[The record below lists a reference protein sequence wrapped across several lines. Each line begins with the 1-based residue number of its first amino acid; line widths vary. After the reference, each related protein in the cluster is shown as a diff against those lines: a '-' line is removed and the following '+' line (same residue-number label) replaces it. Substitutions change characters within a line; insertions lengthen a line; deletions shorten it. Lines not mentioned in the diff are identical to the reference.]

1 MELYGPPFVPIK
13 PQPVIPLQYDP
24 NCILKLGGDG
34 KFGNSG
40 NPITG
45 FGGVK
50 LIASG
55 NVGVTAVLSAIL
67 IADLF
72 MLLGRIPAFTSNGTI
87 GSLTGLKLP
96 IPYPAAEPKAKFGL
110 LFLLNSPYLS
120 LSGETD
126 LS

>member
-1 MELYGPPFVPIK
+1 MLPDELHPS
-13 PQPVIPLQYDP
+13 LQSAP
-24 NCILKLGGDG
+24 NTIANVGGFGVNGSFGIL
-34 KFGNSG
+34 
-40 NPITG
+40 ITG

-55 NVGVTAVLSAIL
+55 NVGVIAVLSAIL

-87 GSLTGLKLP
+87 GSLTGLKLA
-96 IPYPAAEPKAKFGL
+96 IPNPFDEPEAKFGL
-110 LFLLNSPYLS
+110 LFLLNKPYWL
-120 LSGETD
+120 LSGEIV